1 MYLPKGSKLVFC
13 KWVFKMKHGVNGKV
27 EHCKA
32 GPVTIDFTQTYKVHY
47 NKTFASVA
55 NSMLRHWILTLVMI
69 ENMEIHQMDI
79 KTTFLNASLLNKK
92 FTWSNPKDSYKKEAN
107 ILCVSFTNPCMA

>member
-1 MYLPKGSKLVFC
+1 
-13 KWVFKMKHGVNGKV
+13 MKHGVNGKV
-27 EHCKA
+27 EHCKV

-47 NKTFASVA
+47 NKTFALVA